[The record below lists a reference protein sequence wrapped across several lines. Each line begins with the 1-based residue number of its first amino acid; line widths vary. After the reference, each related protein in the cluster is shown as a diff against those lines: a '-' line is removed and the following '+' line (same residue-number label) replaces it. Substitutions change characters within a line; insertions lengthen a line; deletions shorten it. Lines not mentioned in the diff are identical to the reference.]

1 MSGYITASTLI
12 SNALHQAYQE
22 GANLDEVYAALSV
35 QKEVT
40 SVHLAQAAL
49 HQQSVL
55 AQQAQEQADLKKDTD
70 GENNGTH

>member
-55 AQQAQEQADLKKDTD
+55 AQEQANLKKDTD